1 MLKSARLTRAAVAAA
16 AAMSAGVALA
26 AGGGAKLDHA
36 NNDVG
41 NTASLQRGAAYFM
54 NYCSGCHSAE
64 YVRYNTLGAALGL
77 SDEQLEQN
85 LMFNA
90 ERTFETINVSM
101 KKDDATTWLG
111 AVPPDMSLIARAK
124 GVDHI
129 YSFLRGYYVD
139 EKSRTGWNNTVVKN
153 VSMPHVLWQLEGLKA
168 KAEHDDASHGD
179 EAAAGGDG
187 QGGADAPEFEFI
199 QAGTMSAEDYDQFVR
214 DIVNFLDFISEP
226 MQLER
231 TRIGIWIMAFLV
243 IFFVLSLLLKKE
255 IWKDVK

>member
-1 MLKSARLTRAAVAAA
+1 MRNPARLMRAAAAAA
-16 AAMSAGVALA
+16 AAMAAGAALA

-54 NYCSGCHSAE
+54 NYCSGCHSAK
-64 YVRYNTLGAALGL
+64 YVRYNTLGDALGL
-77 SDEQLEQN
+77 SDEQLEKN

-90 ERTFETINVSM
+90 ERTFETIDVSM

-111 AVPPDMSLIARAK
+111 AVPPDMSLIARSK

-139 EKSRTGWNNTVVKN
+139 DKSRTGWNNTVVKN

-168 KAEHDDASHGD
+168 KAEPR
-179 EAAAGGDG
+179 GDG
-187 QGGADAPEFEFI
+187 AEEAGEGADAADAPEFEVI
-199 QAGTMSAEDYDQFVR
+199 QAGTLSAEDYDQFVR

-243 IFFVLSLLLKKE
+243 VFFILSLLLKKE

>member
-1 MLKSARLTRAAVAAA
+1 MRKPASLLRVAFVAAA
-16 AAMSAGVALA
+16 AVSAGAAMA
-26 AGGGAKLDHA
+26 AGGGAVLDHA

-54 NYCSGCHSAE
+54 NYCSGCHSAQ
-64 YVRYNTLGAALGL
+64 YVRYNTLGDALGL

-101 KKDDATTWLG
+101 KRDDATNWLG
-111 AVPPDMSLIARAK
+111 AVPPDMSLIARSK

-139 EKSRTGWNNTVVKN
+139 DKSRTGWNNTVVKN
-153 VSMPHVLWQLEGLKA
+153 VSMPHVLWELEGLKA
-168 KAEHDDASHGD
+168 KAEAHGDDAAEADDAHG
-179 EAAAGGDG
+179 GSG
-187 QGGADAPEFEFI
+187 APEFDVI

-231 TRIGIWIMAFLV
+231 TRIGVWVMAFLV
-243 IFFVLSLLLKKE
+243 VFFILSLLLKKE

>member
-1 MLKSARLTRAAVAAA
+1 MRKSARLVRAAAAAA
-16 AAMSAGVALA
+16 AAMAAGAALA

-64 YVRYNTLGAALGL
+64 YVRYNTLGAALDL

-101 KKDDATTWLG
+101 NKDDATAWLG
-111 AVPPDMSLIARAK
+111 AVPPDMSLIARSK

-168 KAEHDDASHGD
+168 QADSHADDA
-179 EAAAGGDG
+179 AAEDGGH
-187 QGGADAPEFEFI
+187 DAEVGPEFEFI
-199 QAGTMSAEDYDQFVR
+199 QAGTMSVEDYDQFVR

-231 TRIGIWIMAFLV
+231 TRIGVWIMAFLV
-243 IFFVLSLLLKKE
+243 IFFILSLLLKKE

>member
-1 MLKSARLTRAAVAAA
+1 MRKSARLIRGAVALAA
-16 AAMSAGVALA
+16 ALSAGAAMA
-26 AGGGAKLDHA
+26 AGGGAKLDAA

-64 YVRYNTLGAALGL
+64 YVRYNTLGDALGL

-101 KKDDATTWLG
+101 KRDDATNWLG
-111 AVPPDMSLIARAK
+111 AVPPDMSLIARSK

-153 VSMPHVLWQLEGLKA
+153 VSMPHVLWELEGLKA
-168 KAEHDDASHGD
+168 KAESHADD
-179 EAAAGGDG
+179 AAGGEDG
-187 QGGADAPEFEFI
+187 HSAADTPEFEVI
-199 QAGTMSAEDYDQFVR
+199 EAGTMSAEDYDQFVR

-243 IFFVLSLLLKKE
+243 VFFILSLLLKKE